1 MDCLLGES
9 LEISTVM
16 DAKVQYEEW
25 LKQSSLRID
34 ASQVSR
40 VDTAGIQLLVSLMIS
55 ARQMNVVVEL
65 SEMSPVLTEALQTL
79 GLTKVFDNEGMVEG
93 E

>member
-25 LKQSSLRID
+25 LKQPSPLNID
-34 ASQVSR
+34 ASQVGR
-40 VDTAGIQLLVSLMIS
+40 VDAAGLQLLASLFVS
-55 ARQMNVVVEL
+55 ARNTNL
-65 SEMSPVLTEALQTL
+65 DITLNSASDVLQEGIGLLALQH
-79 GLTKVFDNEGMVEG
+79 VFEPHRE

>member
-16 DAKVQYEEW
+16 DAKVQYSEW
-25 LKQSSLRID
+25 LKQSSSLRID

-40 VDTAGIQLLVSLMIS
+40 VDAAGLQLLASLFIS
-55 ARQMNVVVEL
+55 AKQLNLEVEL
-65 SEMSPVLTEALQTL
+65 SDPSSVLSEALNTL
-79 GLTKVFDNEGMVEG
+79 GLARVVNDE
-93 E
+93 